1 MGMIKVF
8 RQGKGS
14 FFEWRHEHG
23 KPLGRIRNQGEGVFL
38 AQEFSSA
45 EEARSFCQK
54 ELDKDPAPYFYILQE
69 NDIIDTIYNRAYQ
82 IAKDKKENRIYAIIS
97 LIVVIL
103 VATGASLLLMPF
115 EVMIYHLLFIGGMG
129 AVYLL
134 VYSTGVHWNLEGVA
148 VVLMLIVILS
158 ISVPLFTN

>member
-1 MGMIKVF
+1 MDPIKVF

-14 FFEWRHEHG
+14 FCEWRYEDG

-38 AQEFSSA
+38 EEEFSSE
-45 EEARSFCQK
+45 EEAKRFCQK
-54 ELDKDPAPYFYILQE
+54 ELDKDPAHFFYILQE
-69 NDIIDTIYNRAYQ
+69 NKIIDTVYNDAYLV
-82 IAKDKKENRIYAIIS
+82 AKNKREDRIYAAVS

-103 VATGASLLLMPF
+103 VATGASVLLMPF
-115 EVMIYHLLFIGGMG
+115 QAMIYHLMFIGGMG
-129 AVYLL
+129 GFYLL

-158 ISVPLFTN
+158 ISVPLFTK